1 MADSKPLNVGPKSAA
16 WLRQVGVR
24 TMDDLTALGS
34 VAAFAKVRKA
44 GFKPSLNLL
53 YSLEGALR
61 GCHWT
66 ALSPDEKT
74 RLVTEANAI
83 EDALKKAKTF
93 VMPARDVT
101 PARDRDGGDAP
112 MEAPALFDEP
122 DAGGDGGSDAGADGT
137 GGGGSSD

>member
-1 MADSKPLNVGPKSAA
+1 MAADKPLNVGPKSAA

-24 TMDDLTALGS
+24 TLADLSALGS

-66 ALSPDEKT
+66 ALSADDKT
-74 RLVTEANAI
+74 RLVAEANAI
-83 EDALKKAKTF
+83 EDARKKANRF

-101 PARDRDGGDAP
+101 PARDRDDGEAI
-112 MEAPALFDEP
+112 MQAPALLDEP
-122 DAGGDGGSDAGADGT
+122 DAGGDSATAAGADGPGD
-137 GGGGSSD
+137 GGD

>member
-1 MADSKPLNVGPKSAA
+1 MADSKPINVGPKSAA

-34 VAAFAKVRKA
+34 VAVFAKVRKA

-66 ALSPDEKT
+66 ALSADDKT

-101 PARDRDGGDAP
+101 PMRDRDSGEAP

-122 DAGGDGGSDAGADGT
+122 DAGGDGAVDAGTDGT
-137 GGGGSSD
+137 SGGSSGD